1 MENLVIAVWG
11 FVATAGPLVMYM
23 FLYAI
28 KPHWFGGLHPKE
40 QKRLLEIYRDLK
52 ARGELDWD
60 ASLTQVLDNQGLTN
74 ARPAQV
80 VDSQRLTKLISTDN
94 VYY

>member
-1 MENLVIAVWG
+1 MAIQELIAVWG

-52 ARGELDWD
+52 ARGELD
-60 ASLTQVLDNQGLTN
+60 
-74 ARPAQV
+74 
-80 VDSQRLTKLISTDN
+80 
-94 VYY
+94 